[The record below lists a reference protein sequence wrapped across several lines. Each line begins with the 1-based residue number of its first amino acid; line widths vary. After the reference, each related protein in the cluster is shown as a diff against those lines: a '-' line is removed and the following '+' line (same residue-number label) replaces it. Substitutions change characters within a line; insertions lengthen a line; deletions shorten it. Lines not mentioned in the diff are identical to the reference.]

1 MSEERERLQ
10 INQPPRLDEH
20 PYVSVDVLRVRFAPR
35 LRRRGRGERRGRGR
49 LRGDVRG
56 TGSVRGVCV
65 DVRIGVRGV
74 RGRSRPRRE
83 AENEEEEPPI
93 TRT

>member
-1 MSEERERLQ
+1 M
-10 INQPPRLDEH
+10 
-20 PYVSVDVLRVRFAPR
+20 SVDVLRVRFAPR

-49 LRGDVRG
+49 LRGDTRG
-56 TGSVRGVCV
+56 TGCVRCVRV
-65 DVRIGVRGV
+65 DVRIGV

-83 AENEEEEPPI
+83 AENEEEGPPI